1 MVIGTYPGSFGLLR
15 SAVEKLAGLFE
26 TLVYI
31 KEDEDEGGRCGG
43 GGICLV
49 LKSEN
54 FPTLTFLLLFA
65 LVLLVSIDIF
75 EFEILLFV
83 SNKLGFD
90 HSKLLLI
97 LTVLAFCSDS
107 EVFSL
112 EKT

>member
-1 MVIGTYPGSFGLLR
+1 LLR
-15 SAVEKLAGLFE
+15 SAVEKLADLFE

-43 GGICLV
+43 GGACLV

-75 EFEILLFV
+75 EFKSLLFV
-83 SNKLGFD
+83 SNILV
-90 HSKLLLI
+90 LI
-97 LTVLAFCSDS
+97 VLALCPDS
-107 EVFSL
+107 VDFSNDGL
-112 EKT
+112 